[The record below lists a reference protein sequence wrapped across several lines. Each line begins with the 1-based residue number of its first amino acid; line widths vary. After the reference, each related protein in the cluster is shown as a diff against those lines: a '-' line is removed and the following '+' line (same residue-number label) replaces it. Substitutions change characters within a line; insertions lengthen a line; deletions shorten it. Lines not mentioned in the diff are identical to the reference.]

1 MSRRSRNRCV
11 SAGTAWKLSGV
22 GADSSVEDLERQ
34 GRRPLS
40 DEDDDEVEV
49 RDHDYETSLQK
60 ESGKRPGSKARW
72 SREEDDLLKRLVE
85 KHGNGDWKFI
95 ANFFTNR
102 SDVQCLHRWQKVL
115 NPELIKGPW
124 TKEED
129 HKVIELVQKYGPKRW
144 SLIAKHLKGR
154 VGKQCRERWHNHLN
168 PEVKKS
174 SWTEEE
180 DRVIFEAHKRL
191 GNRWAEIA
199 KLLPGRTD
207 NAIKNHWNSTMRRK
221 VEQEGYLQNS
231 PDPGFQLPA
240 ALYQTTCSGP
250 MPPYRDTVPHRSNC
264 PNSATFQY
272 YPYPETEEMAAQ
284 RHNYQV
290 SVRFNMTGQG
300 MNFQNCYGE
309 EEDPD
314 REQRIKELTML
325 LMSTE
330 NEVRGK
336 QNFTME
342 YGGGWGSALLSDHVI
357 LSDGSLAGP
366 LGGPEEP
373 LAAFAHSQGPACS
386 LATNTSP
393 PQPEGALTPPSY
405 LCLDGQ
411 NNFGSSETGY
421 NVHVPPAYH
430 GMDTEP
436 SCLGDLHTLEF
447 LEGLDRGHAD
457 GDAAA
462 AARLMVVK
470 VEACD
475 SACSFAGDEGP
486 GGADGVK
493 TDGTPAVAPPGLL
506 RRARKRLKN
515 GLLEDLC
522 SSEFTPKGTPT
533 KSMPFSPSQF
543 LNTLMPLD
551 LPLLTDSPTLTSTP
565 VCELKAAATTPTTAR
580 DHASRV
586 QKENNGFRTP
596 RKWVVEAIPRT
607 PTPFKNALAAQER
620 KYGPLKI
627 LPQTTSQLSEDLTDV
642 VKIELE
648 HGSDSEG
655 HFLPVHIKR
664 EADSPS
670 QSARRSLS
678 LDVWERCSPEP
689 SQTLSLLPDAEGG
702 ALSGVLTKGLLV
714 SGVEAER
721 REDRSAGSVQRWRQI
736 PVVLR
741 TRTEGHTPSPVSA
754 ASWEMTPLGKTA
766 EEHAAVTEQARK
778 YMSSLVP
785 RSLYL

>member
-1 MSRRSRNRCV
+1 PCSTCS
-11 SAGTAWKLSGV
+11 
-22 GADSSVEDLERQ
+22 
-34 GRRPLS
+34 S
-40 DEDDDEVEV
+40 DEDDEEVEV

-199 KLLPGRTD
+199 KLLPGRRTD

-264 PNSATFQY
+264 PTSATFQY
-272 YPYPETEEMAAQ
+272 YPYPETEEVAMEHTSAA
-284 RHNYQV
+284 
-290 SVRFNMTGQG
+290 
-300 MNFQNCYGE
+300 QNCYGE

-336 QNFTME
+336 QNFTV
-342 YGGGWGSALLSDHVI
+342 SISN
-357 LSDGSLAGP
+357 GSLAGP

-373 LAAFAHSQGPACS
+373 LAAFTHSQGPACS

-393 PQPEGALTPPSY
+393 PQAEGALTPPSY

-411 NNFGSSETGY
+411 SNFGISETA
-421 NVHVPPAYH
+421 HTLPPRVQ
-430 GMDTEP
+430 EP

-462 AARLMVVK
+462 AAARLMVVK

-475 SACSFAGDEGP
+475 SACSFAGDEVP
-486 GGADGVK
+486 GGK

-642 VKIELE
+642 VK
-648 HGSDSEG
+648 
-655 HFLPVHIKR
+655 
-664 EADSPS
+664 
-670 QSARRSLS
+670 
-678 LDVWERCSPEP
+678 
-689 SQTLSLLPDAEGG
+689 
-702 ALSGVLTKGLLV
+702 
-714 SGVEAER
+714 VE
-721 REDRSAGSVQRWRQI
+721 
-736 PVVLR
+736 
-741 TRTEGHTPSPVSA
+741 
-754 ASWEMTPLGKTA
+754 
-766 EEHAAVTEQARK
+766 
-778 YMSSLVP
+778 
-785 RSLYL
+785 

>member
-1 MSRRSRNRCV
+1 PCSTCS
-11 SAGTAWKLSGV
+11 
-22 GADSSVEDLERQ
+22 
-34 GRRPLS
+34 S
-40 DEDDDEVEV
+40 DEDDEEVEV

-199 KLLPGRTD
+199 KLLPGRRTD

-231 PDPGFQLPA
+231 MESEESGNA
-240 ALYQTTCSGP
+240 AGQRNALTCSPLATRRQLWWPGMVNVFRTIFP
-250 MPPYRDTVPHRSNC
+250 SLKNVLCFVP
-264 PNSATFQY
+264 A
-272 YPYPETEEMAAQ
+272 
-284 RHNYQV
+284 
-290 SVRFNMTGQG
+290 
-300 MNFQNCYGE
+300 QNCYGE

-330 NEVRGK
+330 NEVRVTERLYL
-336 QNFTME
+336 QME

-373 LAAFAHSQGPACS
+373 LAAFTHSQGPACS

-393 PQPEGALTPPSY
+393 PQAEGALTPPSY

-411 NNFGSSETGY
+411 SNFAHTL
-421 NVHVPPAYH
+421 PPRVQ
-430 GMDTEP
+430 EP

-462 AARLMVVK
+462 AAARLMVVK

-475 SACSFAGDEGP
+475 SACSFAGDEVP
-486 GGADGVK
+486 GGK

-642 VKIELE
+642 VK
-648 HGSDSEG
+648 
-655 HFLPVHIKR
+655 
-664 EADSPS
+664 
-670 QSARRSLS
+670 
-678 LDVWERCSPEP
+678 
-689 SQTLSLLPDAEGG
+689 
-702 ALSGVLTKGLLV
+702 
-714 SGVEAER
+714 VE
-721 REDRSAGSVQRWRQI
+721 
-736 PVVLR
+736 
-741 TRTEGHTPSPVSA
+741 
-754 ASWEMTPLGKTA
+754 
-766 EEHAAVTEQARK
+766 
-778 YMSSLVP
+778 
-785 RSLYL
+785 